1 MEGKDMN
8 ILTLKF
14 FDDDVILYEYQPEGK
29 GEKGI
34 ISYNKKNGAFHVEKS
49 AEEDNK
55 AGYYAKMAQS
65 KIANIVDKKSLPMEC
80 VQALY

>member
-1 MEGKDMN
+1 MN

-34 ISYNKKNGAFHVEKS
+34 ISDNKKNGAFHVEKS